1 MKVVIFE
8 KTGGPEVL
16 TLVERPEPRP
26 AEGEVLI
33 DVHATALN
41 FADLLQRRGTYG
53 LISEDAEIV
62 LGLEV
67 SGTVAAL
74 GADVQHWKVGD
85 KVCALLAGGGYAERV
100 VVPAAQVL
108 PCPEGLDLLQA
119 AALPEAV
126 CTVWSNVYDIGRLK
140 SGESFLVH
148 GGAGGVGSIAIQLAR
163 QWGAQVF
170 TTAGSSTKR
179 QRCEELGATRV
190 IDYKNEDFTEVIRE
204 VTNGRGV
211 DVILDNMGAEYLDRN
226 IEALASDGRLVI
238 IGLQS
243 GREAPIHLGKMM
255 GKRASL
261 NTTSLR
267 DRSLSAKQ
275 AIIAGVLRDVWPHID
290 AGRVVPVVDKVFD
303 FKQIVEAHKHME
315 SGDHIG
321 KIVVRM
327 PGR

>member
-16 TLVERPEPRP
+16 TLVERPDPKLAADEI
-26 AEGEVLI
+26 LI

-53 LISEDAEIV
+53 LISGDSEII

-74 GADVQHWKVGD
+74 GAGVDGWKIGD

-100 VVPAAQVL
+100 VVPATQVL
-108 PCPEGLDLLQA
+108 PCPEGLDLVQA

-148 GGAGGVGSIAIQLAR
+148 GGAGGVGSLAIQLAR
-163 QWGAQVF
+163 RWGATVF
-170 TTAGSSTKR
+170 TTAGSAAKL

-190 IDYKNEDFTEVIRE
+190 INYKNEDFPEVIRKE
-204 VTNGRGV
+204 TNGRGV
-211 DVILDNMGAEYLDRN
+211 DVILDNMGAQYLDRN
-226 IEALASDGRLVI
+226 IESLAHDGRIVI

-243 GREAPIHLGKMM
+243 GRETPVHLGKMM

-261 NTTSLR
+261 HTTSLR
-267 DRSLSAKQ
+267 DRSLSAKA
-275 AIIAGVLRDVWPHID
+275 AIVAGVLRDAWPHIE
-290 AGRVVPVVDKVFD
+290 AGQVVPVIDRVFGFED
-303 FKQIVEAHKHME
+303 IVEAHKHME
-315 SGDHIG
+315 SGDHVG

>member
-1 MKVVIFE
+1 VKVVIFE